1 VIEQPESDPFA
12 TIGVGGISRR
22 RFLLGAVVGGALMT
36 VPGLLE
42 ACQSSAATKFS
53 DIFRLGYVGTTLG
66 AINPFTGSIG
76 AKWWYAAMNVMYP
89 QLVSYNFRTNQ
100 VVPQLAQSWSP
111 SPDRLTWTFV
121 LKSGRWSDGKPITAN
136 DATFTFDKAARVG
149 GLWPLTLGNVKS
161 YRAVDDRTL
170 EMTLKQPD
178 ASMPTPFV
186 NTVVLP
192 EHAWSQFVQG
202 KDTVGHGTDNLPL
215 VAGGPFTLSKVTGD
229 NAATFTA
236 NTQYFDGA
244 PLTAQLGIRQYG
256 TFDALLLALEH
267 GEIDIIPI
275 SVWGAFNPDAAPSS
289 ITSLVTPG
297 LDWDVLFVNVSAKAK
312 HRELQDLKVRQAISM
327 GFDRQAIAT
336 SAYRGRAHPQG
347 PWLPPAAAPYR
358 DESITAETYSPDM
371 ANAILDSA
379 GYRRSSDGIRSVS
392 GQPMHYKLLFNSQVA
407 PQCPQIIKQG
417 LAAIGIAVDIQALD
431 DAAFFGLVGASDFDL
446 AVQDFGYSSDPRGAF
461 SLFGPGRF
469 FTNALGYR
477 SPELDQ
483 VLNNLGQAVTT
494 NSAVE
499 AAHAVQ
505 QIFFRDK
512 VCIPVVGKDA
522 IAIHR
527 KQVTGL
533 TPDPKGVPSVVNP
546 AAWTKVRV
554 QS

>member
-1 VIEQPESDPFA
+1 
-12 TIGVGGISRR
+12 
-22 RFLLGAVVGGALMT
+22 
-36 VPGLLE
+36 
-42 ACQSSAATKFS
+42 
-53 DIFRLGYVGTTLG
+53 
-66 AINPFTGSIG
+66 
-76 AKWWYAAMNVMYP
+76 
-89 QLVSYNFRTNQ
+89 
-100 VVPQLAQSWSP
+100 
-111 SPDRLTWTFV
+111 
-121 LKSGRWSDGKPITAN
+121 
-136 DATFTFDKAARVG
+136 
-149 GLWPLTLGNVKS
+149 
-161 YRAVDDRTL
+161 
-170 EMTLKQPD
+170 
-178 ASMPTPFV
+178 
-186 NTVVLP
+186 
-192 EHAWSQFVQG
+192 
-202 KDTVGHGTDNLPL
+202 
-215 VAGGPFTLSKVTGD
+215 
-229 NAATFTA
+229 
-236 NTQYFDGA
+236 
-244 PLTAQLGIRQYG
+244 
-256 TFDALLLALEH
+256 
-267 GEIDIIPI
+267 
-275 SVWGAFNPDAAPSS
+275 
-289 ITSLVTPG
+289 
-297 LDWDVLFVNVSAKAK
+297 
-312 HRELQDLKVRQAISM
+312 
-327 GFDRQAIAT
+327 
-336 SAYRGRAHPQG
+336 
-347 PWLPPAAAPYR
+347 
-358 DESITAETYSPDM
+358 M

-407 PQCPQIIKQG
+407 PQCPQIMKQG